1 MKTPMKFL
9 QTCTFA
15 KKSHCGTLYLRDSQ
29 TSIMEL
35 YYFFFK
41 HSFVDVWL
49 GPKYPSEKTLKDK
62 AGIFT

>member
-1 MKTPMKFL
+1 MKNLFYVKIKFVKVLEKIHMKTPMKFL

-41 HSFVDVWL
+41 HSFVDV
-49 GPKYPSEKTLKDK
+49 
-62 AGIFT
+62 

>member
-1 MKTPMKFL
+1 MKNLFYVKIKFVKVLEKIHMKTPMKFL

-29 TSIMEL
+29 TSITEL

-41 HSFVDVWL
+41 HSFVDV
-49 GPKYPSEKTLKDK
+49 
-62 AGIFT
+62 

>member
-1 MKTPMKFL
+1 MKNLFYVKIKFVKVLEKIHMKTPMKFL

-15 KKSHCGTLYLRDSQ
+15 KKSNCGTLYLRDSQ

-41 HSFVDVWL
+41 HSFVDV
-49 GPKYPSEKTLKDK
+49 
-62 AGIFT
+62 

>member
-1 MKTPMKFL
+1 MKNFFSVKIKFVKVLEKIHMKTPMKFL

-41 HSFVDVWL
+41 HSFVDV
-49 GPKYPSEKTLKDK
+49 
-62 AGIFT
+62 

>member
-1 MKTPMKFL
+1 MKNLFYVKIKFVKVLEKIHMKTPMKFL

-35 YYFFFK
+35 YYFSFK
-41 HSFVDVWL
+41 YSFVDV
-49 GPKYPSEKTLKDK
+49 
-62 AGIFT
+62 